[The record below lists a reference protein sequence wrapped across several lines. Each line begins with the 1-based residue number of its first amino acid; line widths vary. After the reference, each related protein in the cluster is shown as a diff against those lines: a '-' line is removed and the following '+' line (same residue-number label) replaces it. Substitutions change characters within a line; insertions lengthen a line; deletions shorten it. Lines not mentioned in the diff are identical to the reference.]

1 MFAMRPSL
9 EPDPIAELARLIGQ
23 ADPHGRDAPAEN
35 RFHEQTAPDGHD
47 GPPVLPLASQLLAGL
62 NEFEQAHELDE
73 HYRDGR
79 PCDFEEQ
86 SCPTGEGYQNEVP
99 RTRLR
104 NLSFVLAIY
113 GLALVGT
120 AGAIGYRDI
129 FGGSVIPSSEPSEI
143 KPASGEPQ
151 AKKGDN
157 GSQIGAATGSI
168 DDMVSREEQSFAVE
182 PLKLTQRAV
191 STIPIETSRGAP
203 PAVGAPATTSLPT
216 AGRGVLPI
224 QAMRRVAV
232 AADPS
237 GARSTV
243 ATSSQRA
250 GQSSAADVTVAS
262 NPENSAAVPNAAN
275 ANSTAV
281 ITPAALGSGY
291 AVQVTSERS
300 ESRAQASFFALQA
313 KYPNQLSGREPII
326 RRADLGVAGVYYRAL
341 VGPFAS
347 AEKAVK
353 LCSRLKAAGGDC
365 VIQKI

>member
-1 MFAMRPSL
+1 MQPSL
-9 EPDPIAELARLIGQ
+9 ESDPIAELARLIGQ

-47 GPPVLPLASQLLAGL
+47 GPPVLPLALVALT
-62 NEFEQAHELDE
+62 EFEHAHERDE
-73 HYRDGR
+73 LYRDGG

-86 SCPTGEGYQNEVP
+86 SCPPSEGYQYEVP
-99 RTRLR
+99 RTPLR
-104 NLSFVLAIY
+104 NLSFVMAIC
-113 GLALVGT
+113 GLALLGT

-129 FGGSVIPSSEPSEI
+129 FGGSVTPSNEPSEI

-168 DDMVSREEQSFAVE
+168 DEMVSRQEQSFTVE
-182 PLKLTQRAV
+182 PPKLTQRAI
-191 STIPIETSRGAP
+191 STIPIETSRGSPP
-203 PAVGAPATTSLPT
+203 PAGAPATASLPT
-216 AGRGVLPI
+216 AGRGVSPI
-224 QAMRRVAV
+224 QAMPRVAV
-232 AADPS
+232 TADPS

-243 ATSSQRA
+243 ATSSPRA

-262 NPENSAAVPNAAN
+262 DPEHSAAVPNAAN

-281 ITPAALGSGY
+281 ITPAALANAY

-300 ESRAQASFFALQA
+300 ESRAQASFRALQE
-313 KYPNQLSGREPII
+313 KYPSQLSGREPII
-326 RRADLGVAGVYYRAL
+326 RRADLGVAGIYYRAL

-347 AEKAVK
+347 AEKAAK
-353 LCSRLKAAGGDC
+353 LCSGLKAAGGDC
-365 VIQKI
+365 IIQKI